1 MPSLEFCEEKSRRHQ
16 NLNLAHQSSRATDE
30 ARVRATL
37 ARRKVEWDLYC
48 GTAESPDEHVGTE
61 GEEVRNAQRLA
72 RQGGA
77 GQVCWRDV
85 GIKGAQILSGRPQPR
100 RPHEERRSG
109 RGGCGHMI
117 RKSS

>member
-1 MPSLEFCEEKSRRHQ
+1 MKLGSEQLS
-16 NLNLAHQSSRATDE
+16 
-30 ARVRATL
+30 
-37 ARRKVEWDLYC
+37 RRKVERDLYC
-48 GTAESPDEHVGTE
+48 GTAESSDEYVGTE

-77 GQVCWRDV
+77 EPVCWRDV
-85 GIKGAQILSGRPQPR
+85 GIKGDPILIGRPQLR

-109 RGGCGHMI
+109 RGGRGHMI